1 MCPKEII
8 LEREGRVLCH
18 LTVEVTSFH
27 LFCICRK
34 NPLVPALNQE
44 EEVTGRHEHQ
54 EAGISLGPLSS
65 WMSHFLFPKIVM
77 TETGAHCDDWNN
89 TANYLENT
97 DPHAL
102 NWKPSVNERCSL
114 LWMLVISTDS
124 VLILFRA
131 IEIQPHNSSC
141 VSTVASNVVLSLSN
155 LLLNRPQW
163 IKEVRSLDIWFSKY
177 IYTPFGSTTLI
188 FGRSLRADDENIL
201 SHIWTESCVDISTYR
216 GGI

>member
-1 MCPKEII
+1 MGSLKLTKLKPQSLVRFCSDTSEMCPKEII

-77 TETGAHCDDWNN
+77 TETGAHCDD
-89 TANYLENT
+89 
-97 DPHAL
+97 
-102 NWKPSVNERCSL
+102 
-114 LWMLVISTDS
+114 
-124 VLILFRA
+124 
-131 IEIQPHNSSC
+131 
-141 VSTVASNVVLSLSN
+141 
-155 LLLNRPQW
+155 
-163 IKEVRSLDIWFSKY
+163 
-177 IYTPFGSTTLI
+177 
-188 FGRSLRADDENIL
+188 
-201 SHIWTESCVDISTYR
+201 
-216 GGI
+216 